1 MTRIHREGGLVVVDF
16 RGCGAR
22 EPFDLYQAFGLMCAR
37 EGLHCALLTTGI
49 EDADAHYTLRDVVA
63 TVARVAGVPLRFS
76 LALVA
81 TDQPIVRVFSTVQR
95 DLGLLGCDAR
105 VFSVEREAE
114 RWLRAGE
121 QPAQRDRTIELR
133 SRHGAMA
140 GTASQGGPSPA

>member
-49 EDADAHYTLRDVVA
+49 EDADAHYTLRDV
-63 TVARVAGVPLRFS
+63 
-76 LALVA
+76 VA